1 MASPMTV
8 HGRLSKMDTIQQKQ
22 NTKTA
27 KRKESK
33 WEILTNLDSATKY
46 NIKPK
51 KLEGILTKRRKWPMK
66 GWHKRYK
73 KSTNFL
79 VKLKL
84 STIKKRK
91 SRKPVA
97 FSRIF
102 QLYNFC
108 NFYCLKSKFTNFF
121 NEKLSYFFRQIKVM
135 YSQIAPQKC
144 CTFTNFWNWDIF
156 PIFLVKSLNSW
167 IFWQFFFQVFR
178 TG

>member
-84 STIKKRK
+84 STK
-91 SRKPVA
+91 
-97 FSRIF
+97 
-102 QLYNFC
+102 
-108 NFYCLKSKFTNFF
+108 
-121 NEKLSYFFRQIKVM
+121 
-135 YSQIAPQKC
+135 
-144 CTFTNFWNWDIF
+144 
-156 PIFLVKSLNSW
+156 KSLNPVKPLH
-167 IFWQFFFQVFR
+167 FHEFFN
-178 TG
+178 

>member
-73 KSTNFL
+73 IRKVLN
-79 VKLKL
+79 
-84 STIKKRK
+84 KK
-91 SRKPVA
+91 
-97 FSRIF
+97 I
-102 QLYNFC
+102 
-108 NFYCLKSKFTNFF
+108 
-121 NEKLSYFFRQIKVM
+121 NEK
-135 YSQIAPQKC
+135 
-144 CTFTNFWNWDIF
+144 
-156 PIFLVKSLNSW
+156 NSSN
-167 IFWQFFFQVFR
+167 R
-178 TG
+178 KDSCPA

>member
-91 SRKPVA
+91 
-97 FSRIF
+97 
-102 QLYNFC
+102 
-108 NFYCLKSKFTNFF
+108 
-121 NEKLSYFFRQIKVM
+121 
-135 YSQIAPQKC
+135 
-144 CTFTNFWNWDIF
+144 
-156 PIFLVKSLNSW
+156 
-167 IFWQFFFQVFR
+167 
-178 TG
+178 